1 MANYVSNVRYASW
14 EDYYLKKKRDPES
27 HFYRLTTKRLS
38 AFDSLPIDYVN
49 RPDAFKNVVESY
61 PEGNFIIIPAGGNLV
76 RCIHHCF
83 VFDEP
88 GGTSHVIGISGSRRS
103 SPFKSLNIE
112 SLVKPLLEPRARR
125 NSEQDG
131 GESWAPTM
139 IEFFSCRNADEFK
152 DIIAKE
158 KEEPTTDLWT
168 RAQSF
173 WIHPSTFETL
183 DANKPQRAGDIAML
197 VLKGAADRV
206 TDLNEEMEDDEEV
219 IPREPEKEA
228 HQLILFLWAI
238 ENLRSSKAPLTDAPT
253 SELFDRKA
261 QAICDKLNPRQE
273 GGKESR
279 TRGRS
284 LSPNPS
290 RGKGKELD
298 SMPSDG
304 SSKSPDR
311 NSNRNREKKQKG
323 RRNRGRRGDS
333 SPSTSSSD
341 SNSSKSSKSS
351 HSKARSKSARSRKSR
366 SKSSSKS
373 IRTRS
378 RSESDSDPSRES
390 SRSRSRS
397 RSRTRTRTRSRSAP
411 RRDRRRPRLARPPR
425 RGDSSDDDD
434 DLNKA
439 MIRNLA
445 AMTASQLKKDSRDEK
460 KKSMLSRLSPEA
472 AKLFDLLAARD
483 WTDEHPKMSKSMK
496 DLVSDRD
503 SQRAIAIIKTQTKRW
518 SGVVSEKGLLGF
530 FANGFAA
537 AEIQESPGGF
547 TIFMFKPITAIHTKD
562 KKARQQQV
570 RSMFGSTELDEDAIK
585 YYAENDFYLAET
597 LEGLEEQIYTCIKC
611 LEKFTER
618 RGIATEGFEHGLRM
632 LQDRKR
638 IFHHLLGMDR
648 LFLVKFA
655 YLLDRVFQNFVDEL
669 GSFYS
674 DTRPIHR
681 ARRSLRKY
689 QVNAIK
695 MR

>member
-1 MANYVSNVRYASW
+1 
-14 EDYYLKKKRDPES
+14 
-27 HFYRLTTKRLS
+27 
-38 AFDSLPIDYVN
+38 
-49 RPDAFKNVVESY
+49 
-61 PEGNFIIIPAGGNLV
+61 
-76 RCIHHCF
+76 
-83 VFDEP
+83 
-88 GGTSHVIGISGSRRS
+88 
-103 SPFKSLNIE
+103 
-112 SLVKPLLEPRARR
+112 
-125 NSEQDG
+125 
-131 GESWAPTM
+131 
-139 IEFFSCRNADEFK
+139 
-152 DIIAKE
+152 
-158 KEEPTTDLWT
+158 
-168 RAQSF
+168 
-173 WIHPSTFETL
+173 
-183 DANKPQRAGDIAML
+183 
-197 VLKGAADRV
+197 
-206 TDLNEEMEDDEEV
+206 
-219 IPREPEKEA
+219 
-228 HQLILFLWAI
+228 
-238 ENLRSSKAPLTDAPT
+238 
-253 SELFDRKA
+253 
-261 QAICDKLNPRQE
+261 
-273 GGKESR
+273 
-279 TRGRS
+279 
-284 LSPNPS
+284 
-290 RGKGKELD
+290 
-298 SMPSDG
+298 
-304 SSKSPDR
+304 
-311 NSNRNREKKQKG
+311 
-323 RRNRGRRGDS
+323 
-333 SPSTSSSD
+333 
-341 SNSSKSSKSS
+341 
-351 HSKARSKSARSRKSR
+351 
-366 SKSSSKS
+366 
-373 IRTRS
+373 
-378 RSESDSDPSRES
+378 
-390 SRSRSRS
+390 
-397 RSRTRTRTRSRSAP
+397 
-411 RRDRRRPRLARPPR
+411 
-425 RGDSSDDDD
+425 
-434 DLNKA
+434 

-689 QVNAIK
+689 QVNAIENAMTGYDTSCAPRLFLPSSLQGEAAPNPARQGQEAVGEKQKTAKKDQEQRKAEPWWSENPSVVASWLLPEGKTYNDFFNPKEPEKKANTLGWPRFLHHKFSTKSKTLCLKYQAKGSCSSACFMAHVDPAK
-695 MR
+695 MASAEKKLVGDRFKAVYSP